1 MQKMAGTAEELEAHP
16 LLAGDAVRIAADG
29 SVCLVGTHCGD
40 CGTHVFPPVPVCP
53 ECMSENLADTDLATE
68 GTLYSWSVVHVAPK
82 GWNVPYIAGYVD
94 LPDNVRVFAHIS
106 GADPETLAMDM
117 PVTLTTAVLGDE
129 DGAPVESY
137 AFTPK
142 QG

>member
-1 MQKMAGTAEELEAHP
+1 MAETAQQPEEQP
-16 LLAGDAVRIAADG
+16 LLAGDALRIDAG
-29 SVCLVGTHCGD
+29 GNPCLVGSLCGD
-40 CGTHVFPPVPVCP
+40 CGTHVFPPVSVCP
-53 ECMSENLADTDLATE
+53 ECISENVGDADLATE

-94 LPDNVRVFAHIS
+94 LADEVRVFAHITGTDA
-106 GADPETLAMDM
+106 GALSMDM
-117 PVTLTTAVLGDE
+117 PVSLTTAVLGDA

-142 QG
+142 RG

>member
-1 MQKMAGTAEELEAHP
+1 MAETAQEEEQP
-16 LLAGDAVRIAADG
+16 LLAGHALRVDASGDA
-29 SVCLVGTHCGD
+29 CLVGSHCAD
-40 CGTHVFPPVPVCP
+40 CGTHVFPPVTVCP
-53 ECMSENLADTDLATE
+53 ECMSENVSDTDLATE

-94 LPDNVRVFAHIS
+94 LPNEVRVFAHIT
-106 GADPETLAMDM
+106 GAESDKLSMDM
-117 PVTLTTAVLGDE
+117 PVSLTTAILGDD

-142 QG
+142 EA